1 LAVHI
6 MLSSYNLLDFAAIV
20 ILKLLFV
27 DLFRR

>member
-1 LAVHI
+1 